1 MEPLNQNKMS
11 NEIRK
16 YIVSV
21 LLRLSL
27 YILPKGDF
35 KNKFAVFLH
44 NEIINL

>member
-1 MEPLNQNKMS
+1 MID
-11 NEIRK
+11 EIRK

-35 KNKFAVFLH
+35 KNKFSVFLYS
-44 NEIINL
+44 EITNL

>member
-1 MEPLNQNKMS
+1 MG

-27 YILPKGDF
+27 YIVPEGEF
-35 KNKFAVFLH
+35 KNKFSMFLY
-44 NEIINL
+44 NEIMKL

>member
-1 MEPLNQNKMS
+1 MFD
-11 NEIRK
+11 EIRK

-21 LLRLSL
+21 LLKSSL

-35 KNKFAVFLH
+35 KNKFSVFLY

>member
-1 MEPLNQNKMS
+1 MS

-27 YILPKGDF
+27 YILPEGEF
-35 KNKFAVFLH
+35 KNKFAVFLY